1 MLAYFSDKI
10 ITRNGIRRNLTSEIG
25 FPIIGQQYEF
35 TLKTQNIF
43 NIKQYIYITT
53 ALWWPPVTTRKKTYY
68 ASICYY
74 TTHIQCIDDIYN
86 FNCPFSI
93 IFSEVI

>member
-43 NIKQYIYITT
+43 NIKQYIYI
-53 ALWWPPVTTRKKTYY
+53 LLQHCGGLLSQQEKKLIMHLSVITPL
-68 ASICYY
+68 
-74 TTHIQCIDDIYN
+74 IYN
-86 FNCPFSI
+86 VLMISI
-93 IFSEVI
+93 ILIVHFQLYSVR